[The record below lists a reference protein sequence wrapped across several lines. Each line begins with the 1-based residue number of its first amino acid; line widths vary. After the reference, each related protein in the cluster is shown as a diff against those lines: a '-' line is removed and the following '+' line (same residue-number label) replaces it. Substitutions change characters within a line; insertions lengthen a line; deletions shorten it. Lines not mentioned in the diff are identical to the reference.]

1 VRPGIE
7 HRGRVF
13 WIAYGAGTALMAWG
27 LWLLVQATATGG
39 ERFGFAVWV
48 VLADLLV
55 DWLVVPVI
63 ACSGWLVTRVTPDW
77 MRAPAQVG
85 LVLSGTVLLV
95 AWLPLRDTAAGTGNP
110 TIQPLD
116 YPVAVA
122 VTIAVIGSAMALWA
136 ARRWRLVRG

>member
-1 VRPGIE
+1 MKPGRE
-7 HRGRVF
+7 HRGRLF
-13 WIAYGAGTALMAWG
+13 WIACGAGTALMAWG
-27 LWLLVQATATGG
+27 LWLLVQTTATAG

-55 DWLVVPVI
+55 NGLVVPVI
-63 ACSGWLVTRVTPDW
+63 AVSGWMVTRVTPGW

-85 LVLSGTVLLV
+85 LVLGGTVLLV
-95 AWLPLRDTAAGTGNP
+95 AWLPLRNTAAGTGNP

-122 VTIAVIGSAMALWA
+122 VTLAVIGSAMALWA
-136 ARRWRLVRG
+136 ARRWWLVRG